1 MASIAYEPRYE
12 RQYARLPQAVARVM
26 ALTGLSQEQARI
38 DICYALAEAVITFQA
53 QLKRQANGPM
63 RSKEVLDAAD
73 FERLTPVKPEDFDWE
88 QSLPIRP
95 LWRKWPPCS
104 GFWEVAW
111 IELSIPDITR
121 FFSDLRKRGGAA
133 GSVKPTTTK
142 GQPAFDR
149 AKRAI
154 DALWPDG
161 PPEPTILSNKQ
172 LEGLVLKKLKEL
184 GLPPVSPDTILRA
197 AGRRRK

>member
-1 MASIAYEPRYE
+1 MASIAYEQRYE
-12 RQYARLPQAVARVM
+12 RQYERLSQAVARVM
-26 ALTGLSQEQARI
+26 TLTGLSQEQARI
-38 DICYALAEAVITFQA
+38 DICYALADAVISFQA
-53 QLKRQANGPM
+53 QLKKQANGPM
-63 RSKEVLDAAD
+63 RSKEVLDGAE
-73 FERLTPVKPEDFDWE
+73 FERLTAVKPEDFDWE
-88 QSLPIRP
+88 QSRPIKP
-95 LWRKWPPCS
+95 LWRKRPPCS
-104 GFWEVAW
+104 GLWEVAW

-133 GSVKPTTTK
+133 GSVKPTMTK

-154 DALWPDG
+154 DEFWSDG

-172 LEGLVLKKLKEL
+172 LVGLVQEKLKEQ